1 MAMHVH
7 EVHAAV
13 IHAPLALLPAAAAV
27 DLVAAAGDH
36 DGLHKAGRKL
46 WWMAVGAG
54 AFAGVAGLAASQ
66 EIKANDR
73 QTEDMMW
80 LHGIG
85 NTAILLAGVGMAVW
99 RTFRRPSLPQALTG
113 LAASG
118 LAMYTAYLGGEMVYG
133 QGVGVRAMPGL
144 APTGVAHSE
153 PVLSARAPG
162 MFLRDAV
169 RGLGWLMRRTS
180 RALTARQPVARRAL
194 RGSPQTTA

>member
-13 IHAPLALLPAAAAV
+13 VHAPLALLPAAAAV
-27 DLVAAAGDH
+27 DLVAATGDH
-36 DGLHKAGRKL
+36 GGLHKVGRKL
-46 WWMAVGAG
+46 WWMVVGAG
-54 AFAGVAGLAASQ
+54 AFAGMSGLAASQ
-66 EIKANDR
+66 EIKADDR
-73 QTEDMMW
+73 QTEDMLW

-113 LAASG
+113 VAACG
-118 LAMYTAYLGGEMVYG
+118 LAVYTAYLGGEMVYG

-144 APTGVAHSE
+144 APTGVARSE
-153 PVLSARAPG
+153 PVLSAPAPR

-180 RALTARQPVARRAL
+180 RVLNARQPLARRAL